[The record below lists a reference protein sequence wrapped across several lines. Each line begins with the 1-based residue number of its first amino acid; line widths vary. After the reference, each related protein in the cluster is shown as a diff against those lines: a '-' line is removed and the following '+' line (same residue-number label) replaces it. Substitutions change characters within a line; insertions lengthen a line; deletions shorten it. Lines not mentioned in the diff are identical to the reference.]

1 MVRGAAPY
9 STPYGVRTSYSPSW
23 CELLM
28 LEVMLVK
35 KHVTRILTSGVD
47 MSVSQDEFLCVYI
60 ISARYCNSSGF
71 LKKRLMK
78 NYY

>member
-1 MVRGAAPY
+1 
-9 STPYGVRTSYSPSW
+9 
-23 CELLM
+23 M

>member
-9 STPYGVRTSYSPSW
+9 PTPYGVRTLYSQSW

-35 KHVTRILTSGVD
+35 NYVTRTLTSGVD
-47 MSVSQDEFLCVYI
+47 MSVSQDEFIWVYI
-60 ISARYCNSSGF
+60 ISARYCKSSGF
-71 LKKRLMK
+71 LKKR
-78 NYY
+78 